1 MEQNTRDG
9 ASVEC
14 PIYLQ
19 PDLRERQFGDFELQ
33 PSANYEEVWKHDA
46 MDPKHTMFGVESVTE
61 LAMRVKTCVDMAE
74 RHFTDMD
81 VVMVSHGDSLQ
92 VLQTVLAGV
101 DCAKHRSLPHLETC
115 TCGTTFRFKLS
126 ALCQGPKRAQ
136 VSSQALGFL
145 NNPRMLAESCILHHA
160 HVRFH
165 TVLLTGV

>member
-1 MEQNTRDG
+1 VEQNTRDG

-115 TCGTTFRFKLS
+115 ELRLM
-126 ALCQGPKRAQ
+126 
-136 VSSQALGFL
+136 
-145 NNPRMLAESCILHHA
+145 NP
-160 HVRFH
+160 
-165 TVLLTGV
+165 

>member
-1 MEQNTRDG
+1 
-9 ASVEC
+9 
-14 PIYLQ
+14 
-19 PDLRERQFGDFELQ
+19 
-33 PSANYEEVWKHDA
+33 

-115 TCGTTFRFKLS
+115 ELRLM
-126 ALCQGPKRAQ
+126 
-136 VSSQALGFL
+136 
-145 NNPRMLAESCILHHA
+145 NP
-160 HVRFH
+160 
-165 TVLLTGV
+165 